1 VPYKDVEQRRL
12 YQREWMAAHRREWLE
27 ANGPCIDCGS
37 WGELEVDHA
46 DAATKVDHK
55 VWSWSKLRRD
65 AELSKCVARCNPCHK
80 RKSAGEQLKGED
92 RLQNVKL
99 TESQV
104 LSIRESPLSCSA
116 LGAQYGVHRV
126 TISKIK
132 RRVIWKH
139 LA

>member
-1 VPYKDVEQRRL
+1 
-12 YQREWMAAHRREWLE
+12 MAARRRGWLE
-27 ANGPCIDCGS
+27 ENGPCGGCGS
-37 WGELEVDHA
+37 WDALEVDHA

-55 VWSWSKLRRD
+55 VWSWSRPRRD

-80 RKSAGEQLKGED
+80 KKSAGEQLKGEA

-104 LSIRESPLSCSA
+104 LSIRESPLSCRV
-116 LGAQYGVHRV
+116 LGVQYGVHCV